1 MSLVN
6 YWVKSAAR
14 SVRITHVAIS
24 RPRDTMCGMSEKKQT
39 QKDRFEQTAREIGV
53 DLDEAKLAE
62 TLRKLAKHEP
72 DKERGEKDE

>member
-1 MSLVN
+1 
-6 YWVKSAAR
+6 
-14 SVRITHVAIS
+14 
-24 RPRDTMCGMSEKKQT
+24 MCGMSEKKQT